1 MEAHPKPQEEY
12 ASHLRPGCRSR
23 IQGTPDL
30 SLIHIYVVPENIVR
44 IGDPE
49 SRRCVVGRDQDILG
63 ALPGRIEDRFALR
76 SDRAEVCRNTGF
88 AVRMTLGL
96 HSQIVD
102 ELVARFDGVFQ
113 EVAVTHGVEGHVVFH
128 SHVIGTMHRH
138 ACLLYT
144 SIPAR
149 NKTGM
154 QNMGAG

>member
-1 MEAHPKPQEEY
+1 MAAGPDMAIGLWAAVEHETVKVRMGGVALELPHPGS
-12 ASHLRPGCRSR
+12 AWPGCLADFRGFER
-23 IQGTPDL
+23 ARRVLRQCQPETRRLGPRG
-30 SLIHIYVVPENIVR
+30 HVVPENIVR

-102 ELVARFDGVFQ
+102 ELVARFDV
-113 EVAVTHGVEGHVVFH
+113 
-128 SHVIGTMHRH
+128 
-138 ACLLYT
+138 
-144 SIPAR
+144 
-149 NKTGM
+149 
-154 QNMGAG
+154 